1 MSGKLKFLLYL
12 GCTIPTKQYAYEV
25 SARNV
30 LPRLGVE
37 LVEFEGSHCCGFPL
51 KGINKKAW
59 IYLSARL
66 LALASKTGLPVLSL
80 CNGCDVSLRKV
91 KHMLEEDEELRAE
104 IAEMLRE
111 EGLELNTN
119 VELYHTIDV
128 LHDIVG
134 VEKIKSMV
142 VKPLNGLK
150 IASHPGCH
158 VIRPTDVPR
167 PEDPKNPVKID
178 EILEAIGA
186 SSGDYP
192 DKGGCCGA
200 TMLPFVT
207 DAAIK
212 VGASKLKIIAESGFE
227 AVTTSCP
234 YCMEMLDS
242 KQDVARSITGESS
255 ISIPVFYLT
264 QLVGLALGMKPE
276 ELGLSLNMSPIDKVL
291 EKLGV

>member
-1 MSGKLKFLLYL
+1 MKFLLYL

-25 SARNV
+25 SVRN
-30 LPRLGVE
+30 LFPRLGIE
-37 LVEFEGSHCCGFPL
+37 LVEFEDSHCCGFPL
-51 KGINKKAW
+51 KGMNKKAW

-66 LALASKTGLPVLSL
+66 LALAGKHKLPVLSL

-91 KHMLEEDEELRAE
+91 KHMLEEDEKLREE
-104 IAEMLRE
+104 IAKLLKE
-111 EGLELNTN
+111 EGLELTTD

-134 VEKIKSMV
+134 VEKLKSMV
-142 VKPLNGLK
+142 VKPLNGVR

-158 VIRPTDVPR
+158 VIRPTDIPR
-167 PEDPKNPVKID
+167 PEDPRNPIKID
-178 EILEAIGA
+178 EILEALGA

-207 DAAIK
+207 EAAIK
-212 VGASKLKIIAESGFE
+212 VGASKLKTIAEAGFE

-234 YCMEMLDS
+234 YCMEMLDA
-242 KQDVARSITGESS
+242 KQDVARSMTGETSL
-255 ISIPVFYLT
+255 SIPVFYLT
-264 QLVGLALGMKPE
+264 QLVGLAIGMKPE
-276 ELGLSLNMSPIDKVL
+276 ELGLNLNMSPIDKL
-291 EKLGV
+291 LDRWGVS